1 MTKVV
6 TPVAL
11 DVFWVCRI
19 VRCYLGMGGLAVC
32 GALDRWAP
40 TIEDIVTV
48 SETVLTATTSWLSFV
63 VGALGRWALAI
74 EDILTMFQTVFTSAT
89 AWEEIGSV
97 SGFRSGVG
105 STLRGVMTKV
115 MTPVALDVSSV

>member
-1 MTKVV
+1 MTNFM

-11 DVFWVCRI
+11 DVSSVRPI
-19 VRCYLGMGGLAVC
+19 VRCYLGEGGLAVC

-63 VGALGRWALAI
+63 VGVLGIWSPAI
-74 EDILTMFQTVFTSAT
+74 EEIVAISETVLAATTS
-89 AWEEIGSV
+89 
-97 SGFRSGVG
+97 
-105 STLRGVMTKV
+105 
-115 MTPVALDVSSV
+115 